1 MIGWL
6 NVRVDIDIKN
16 NKCDFE
22 NCVHHHD
29 GICIN
34 NQARKDCLEI
44 ALAVLCINQE
54 VTDEGRLQKGV

>member
-1 MIGWL
+1 M
-6 NVRVDIDIKN
+6 RVDIDIKN
-16 NKCDFE
+16 NRCDFE
-22 NCVHHHD
+22 QCVHHYD

-44 ALAVLCINQE
+44 ALAVLCINKE